1 MTVTQIINRIYKK
14 SKHSVDACGMACVLV
29 SVFVRT
35 HSTPIEK
42 FPNLL
47 STVAKADPILV
58 NIVEEQLSAHGVC
71 LSLHDLVTCFES
83 LIPSDE
89 KRKKELY
96 IRLWRS
102 RNIS

>member
-42 FPNLL
+42 FP
-47 STVAKADPILV
+47 I
-58 NIVEEQLSAHGVC
+58 
-71 LSLHDLVTCFES
+71 
-83 LIPSDE
+83 
-89 KRKKELY
+89 
-96 IRLWRS
+96 
-102 RNIS
+102 